1 MQPKNLHFKSES
13 AFDNYQEPV
22 ENMLTNSENGLKE
35 LMTSVLNDLH
45 WSEQKLL
52 NHLPRLIRHAK
63 TCVLIEAL
71 AELMEETKN
80 HLKVLSFGYSN
91 LEMKPIKNE
100 SMSVSEF
107 LIETNEIL
115 KRYEKGNE
123 LDKALI
129 AAIQKLKRFEIA
141 SYFSLSTL
149 ALKLEEQELAQI
161 FQKNANIETE
171 VWNMLQLVFKD
182 LQSNLAEYEKER
194 HLVKLL

>member
-1 MQPKNLHFKSES
+1 MQSKNLLFKADTAS
-13 AFDNYQEPV
+13 DTYQEPD
-22 ENMLTNSENGLKE
+22 ENMLTNSKNGLKE
-35 LMTSVLNDLH
+35 LMTGVLNDLN
-45 WSEQKLL
+45 WSEQILL

-63 TCVLIEAL
+63 TCELIEAL
-71 AELMEETKN
+71 ADLMEETKN
-80 HLKVLSFGYSN
+80 HLKVLSYGYSN
-91 LEMKPIKNE
+91 LEMKPIKKE
-100 SMSVSEF
+100 SLSVSEF

-115 KRYEKGNE
+115 KRYEKGND

-149 ALKLEEQELAQI
+149 AMKLEEQELALI

-171 VWNMLQLVFKD
+171 VWNMLQMVFKD
-182 LQSNLAEYEKER
+182 LQSNLAEYEEER